1 MWKQFKFM
9 GEMGCH
15 YFLYV
20 VGENVPPHE
29 DWMKSREAQ
38 HRR

>member
-1 MWKQFKFM
+1 M
-9 GEMGCH
+9 GEISRY

-20 VGENVPPHE
+20 VGENVPPHV
-29 DWMKSREAQ
+29 DWLKSLEAQ